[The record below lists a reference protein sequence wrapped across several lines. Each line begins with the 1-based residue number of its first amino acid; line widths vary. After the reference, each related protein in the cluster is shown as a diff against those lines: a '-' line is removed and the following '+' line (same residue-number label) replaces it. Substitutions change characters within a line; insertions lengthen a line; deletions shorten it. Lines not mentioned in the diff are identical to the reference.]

1 MMNLNRAAHKI
12 ATDALAEL
20 AQDPIDLYEWTVEN
34 PSDAA
39 EYCICGYYGQVCE
52 DVAEMQHFDKDDLI
66 ESVMTYIILGFDRE
80 IHTRP

>member
-12 ATDALAEL
+12 ATDALAGLSEN
-20 AQDPIDLYEWTVEN
+20 PIDLYEWTVKN

-39 EYCICGYYGQVCE
+39 DFCICGYDGQVCE

-66 ESVMTYIILGFDRE
+66 ECVRTYIILGFDLE